1 MLPSA
6 ELRNDKK
13 GNIDLVVEEKD
24 KGAPEYL
31 EKAPCVFFFPTFV
44 QMPGGL
50 KVTDD
55 ARRVWCPLQLANRMD
70 WMGEPANF
78 SRRRQTIK
86 GD

>member
-31 EKAPCVFFFPTFV
+31 EKAPCVFFFPHFCPDAGRVEGHGRCT
-44 QMPGGL
+44 QGL
-50 KVTDD
+50 VSI
-55 ARRVWCPLQLANRMD
+55 AA
-70 WMGEPANF
+70 
-78 SRRRQTIK
+78 S
-86 GD
+86 